1 MGTIRNK
8 LLAVIAAG
16 ALSVTALA
24 SITPFTENP
33 TDLPQ
38 ANASGS
44 LKSTTEG
51 GGKGAPPSWFAKLAG
66 KWNEW
71 KAQGSAYL
79 EFSDQPDSD
88 IFNKV
93 VPDPPGPGIPDTVP
107 QAPPSGTG
115 NMVPSNQPAGGTP
128 TPGLCKCTEWSY
140 TTNSK
145 GERVRDKC
153 LEAYRSVDVHR
164 RLTVGYFAPGQ
175 VQNWES
181 LCRLPG
187 AWMLT
192 DEEKGIRPE
201 LKGNSIIEAF
211 LKFKWGKMGDRD
223 LHKYFTERYPKD
235 FPNRNFKPEVDV
247 QLISVAGAGMTQTP
261 VGREACDYYSP
272 GANKPF
278 ENYIKQTK
286 SSVESW
292 DGGAY
297 AAADLGGGDGASSKY
312 IAIKRGGDIWR
323 EMDAKWKSHPNYV
336 MASPGCIY
344 KFSIKASA
352 TDAGAAGRCVTAVQA
367 WSDQIDGPKTSNNQT
382 RDMLLKKT
390 EFGDRS
396 IDLTPGKNRIHWAKN
411 NDPDPDTSQV
421 MTDFGVPYDKTDEYK
436 NSEFYKNAA
445 KGIGT
450 GFQGESEPK
459 LNYKTGVLGNNAD
472 LVWACD
478 NSYFQFGNEGQ
489 MKAAAG
495 DFKEGMH
502 KPGDDLG
509 TTPIGTGKYVQD
521 GDGKPVFHQDTETGD
536 MEGALKNMVDSG
548 FLEKADRDM
557 ILKGAREKQF
567 GSDTLSKQGGL
578 PQADEN
584 GNDGTSYVWN
594 TSNGNENTRI
604 GNKNYR
610 NWVWK
615 ATTKG
620 MIDGADLDKIEPED
634 LKKNREIFEKPL
646 VNPLKGYAEN
656 VTKADTFFKGLDGI
670 DSVSAGQSSNFG
682 KGGKSDNTITFG
694 RSLQYGITTHRA
706 AANGVPKKG
715 GVDVQSQFI
724 PFPPGAFGRWKGYV
738 WSEVINPIMTID
750 SDGTAIVNNNL
761 NGEEAKEQYYQTMDL
776 MNTCNF
782 DDSKFYYDSGR
793 KGVGAEIPEKEI
805 VNPRT
810 GLPYAYNMSDCL
822 AVPGVGISGTAV
834 RCESNLSNLK
844 NSTDEKSAL
853 IPSRPTMF
861 GNANGFVSD
870 WGQTVGGVK
879 SVKLTATDEKGN
891 SKTRFVDSSGRI
903 TMKRDGTPVTLTIAK
918 PVVVASNPKQFL
930 PKATYEVYNKDTGKT
945 RTETRAETRAA
956 QGVYGAVKTPNRWF
970 KRIYIA

>member
-24 SITPFTENP
+24 SITPFTENQ

-88 IFNKV
+88 IFNV
-93 VPDPPGPGIPDTVP
+93 EVPVEPGRITPPDVP
-107 QAPPSGTG
+107 KAPPSGRG
-115 NMVPSNQPAGGTP
+115 NTIGAGSPAGGVP
-128 TPGLCKCTEWSY
+128 TPGICKCTNWSY
-140 TTNSK
+140 K
-145 GERVRDKC
+145 IVDGERVRDKC
-153 LEAYRSVDVHR
+153 LDAEKYVDVHR
-164 RLTVGYFAPGQ
+164 RLSIGYFSPDKVEGAG
-175 VQNWES
+175 E
-181 LCRLPG
+181 LCPAPG

-192 DEEKGIRPE
+192 DEEKGIRKE

-211 LKFKWGKMGDRD
+211 LKFKYGQMGDRD
-223 LHKYFTERYPKD
+223 LHQYFTERYPKD

-247 QLISVAGAGMTQTP
+247 QLISVAGAGMTQNPT
-261 VGREACDYYSP
+261 GIMKCNYDTDTNKEFYDYTEVT
-272 GANKPF
+272 ADALK
-278 ENYIKQTK
+278 
-286 SSVESW
+286 SW
-292 DGGAY
+292 DGGRY
-297 AAADLGGGDGASSKY
+297 ARADLSHFNDGADSKY
-312 IAIKRGGDIWR
+312 IAVKRGGDLWGQ
-323 EMDAKWKSHPNYV
+323 MDKWWKSHPNYV

-445 KGIGT
+445 KGVGT

-495 DFKEGMH
+495 DFKEGLH

-584 GNDGTSYVWN
+584 GNDGTSYVWS
-594 TSNGNENTRI
+594 TSSGNENTRI
-604 GNKNYR
+604 SNKNYR
-610 NWVWK
+610 SWVWK

-706 AANGVPKKG
+706 AANGVPKSG

-810 GLPYAYNMSDCL
+810 GLPYAYNMSDCI

-853 IPSRPTMF
+853 IPSRPTLF

-891 SKTRFVDSSGRI
+891 AKTRFVDSSGRI

-918 PVVVASNPKQFL
+918 PVVVASNPQQFL

-945 RTETRAETRAA
+945 RTETRAA
-956 QGVYGAVKTPNRWF
+956 QGVYGAVKTQNRWF
-970 KRIYIA
+970 KRINIA

>member
-79 EFSDQPDSD
+79 EFSDQPDSTILD
-88 IFNKV
+88 V
-93 VPDPPGPGIPDTVP
+93 GTPLRLPDPGEKPIPP
-107 QAPPSGTG
+107 IAPPSGRG
-115 NMVPSNQPAGGTP
+115 NMTVSLGTP
-128 TPGLCKCTEWSY
+128 TGNPGAPGLCKCTYWSY

-153 LEAYRSVDVHR
+153 LDAERSVHIHR
-164 RLTVGYFAPGQ
+164 HLQAGYYSPDKVKGAGDLCPAPG
-175 VQNWES
+175 
-181 LCRLPG
+181 P
-187 AWMLT
+187 WMLSDT
-192 DEEKGIRPE
+192 ERGIRKE

-211 LKFKWGKMGDRD
+211 LKFKYGQMGDRD
-223 LHKYFTERYPKD
+223 LHQYFTERYPKD

-247 QLISVAGAGMTQTP
+247 QLISVAGAGMVQDP
-261 VGREACDYYSP
+261 VGVEKC
-272 GANKPF
+272 
-278 ENYIKQTK
+278 NYDTETNQEFYEDVKLNTQAIQ
-286 SSVESW
+286 SW

-297 AAADLGGGDGASSKY
+297 ANSDLGGSDAKGFQFT
-312 IAIKRGGDIWR
+312 AIKKGGDIWN

-396 IDLTPGKNRIHWAKN
+396 IDTTPGKNRIHWAKTSS
-411 NDPDPDTSQV
+411 DDPDTSQV

-450 GFQGESEPK
+450 GFQEESEPK

-495 DFKEGMH
+495 DFKEGLH

-557 ILKGAREKQF
+557 ILKGARAQQF

-584 GNDGTSYVWN
+584 GNDGTSYVWS
-594 TSNGNENTRI
+594 TSSGNENTRI

-610 NWVWK
+610 SWVWK

-810 GLPYAYNMSDCL
+810 GLPYAYNLHSDRL
-822 AVPGVGISGTAV
+822 VESVLPGVILNQGFQLHHVLHSTV
-834 RCESNLSNLK
+834 LK
-844 NSTDEKSAL
+844 
-853 IPSRPTMF
+853 
-861 GNANGFVSD
+861 
-870 WGQTVGGVK
+870 
-879 SVKLTATDEKGN
+879 
-891 SKTRFVDSSGRI
+891 
-903 TMKRDGTPVTLTIAK
+903 
-918 PVVVASNPKQFL
+918 
-930 PKATYEVYNKDTGKT
+930 
-945 RTETRAETRAA
+945 
-956 QGVYGAVKTPNRWF
+956 
-970 KRIYIA
+970 

>member
-8 LLAVIAAG
+8 LLAVITAG

-24 SITPFTENP
+24 SMTPFTENP

-51 GGKGAPPSWFAKLAG
+51 GGGGAPPSWYGKLAAG
-66 KWNEW
+66 WNEW
-71 KAQGSAYL
+71 KAQGQAYL

-88 IFNKV
+88 IFNV
-93 VPDPPGPGIPDTVP
+93 EVPVKLGEITPKDVP
-107 QAPPSGTG
+107 KAPSSGRG
-115 NMVPSNQPAGGTP
+115 NMTGAGSPTGGVPTTGI
-128 TPGLCKCTEWSY
+128 CKCTEWSY

-153 LEAYRSVDVHR
+153 LDAEKYVDVHR
-164 RLTVGYFAPGQ
+164 RLSIGYFSPDKVEGAG
-175 VQNWES
+175 E
-181 LCRLPG
+181 LCPPPG

-192 DEEKGIRPE
+192 DEEKGIRKE

-211 LKFKWGKMGDRD
+211 LKYRFGQMGDRD
-223 LHKYFTERYPKD
+223 LHQYFTERYPKD
-235 FPNRNFKPEVDV
+235 FPNRSFKPEVDV
-247 QLISVAGAGMTQTP
+247 QLISVAGAGMTQNPT
-261 VGREACDYYSP
+261 GIMKCNYDTDTNKEFYDYTEVT
-272 GANKPF
+272 ADALK
-278 ENYIKQTK
+278 
-286 SSVESW
+286 SW
-292 DGGAY
+292 DGGRY
-297 AAADLGGGDGASSKY
+297 ARADLSHFNDGADSKY
-312 IAIKRGGDIWR
+312 IAVKRGGDLWGQ
-323 EMDAKWKSHPNYV
+323 MDAWWKSHPNYV

-352 TDAGAAGRCVTAVQA
+352 TDAGAAGRCVTAIQA

-396 IDLTPGKNRIHWAKN
+396 IDLTPGKNRIHWAKAN
-411 NDPDPDTSQV
+411 SEDPDESQV

-445 KGIGT
+445 KGVGT
-450 GFQGESEPK
+450 GFQGDSEPK
-459 LNYKTGVLGNNAD
+459 LNYKTGVLGNSAD

-489 MKAAAG
+489 MKAAGG
-495 DFKEGMH
+495 DFKDGLH

-509 TTPIGTGKYVQD
+509 TTPIGTGKYVPD
-521 GDGKPVFHQDTETGD
+521 GDGKPVFSQDTETGD

-548 FLEKADRDM
+548 FLEAKDRDM
-557 ILKGAREKQF
+557 ILKGARERQF
-567 GSDTLSKQGGL
+567 NSDTLSKEGGL

-584 GNDGTSYVWN
+584 GNDGTSFVW
-594 TSNGNENTRI
+594 SAGAGRGGENNRI
-604 GNKNYR
+604 ANKNYR

-656 VTKADTFFKGLDGI
+656 VTKADTFFKGLDGN
-670 DSVSAGQSSNFG
+670 DSVSAGQSSKFNEA
-682 KGGKSDNTITFG
+682 KNNTITFG
-694 RSLQYGITTHRA
+694 RRLGYSITTHRA
-706 AANGVPKKG
+706 AANGVPKSG

-750 SDGTAIVNNNL
+750 SDGTAIVDNNL

-793 KGVGAEIPEKEI
+793 KGVGAEIPEGEM

-810 GLPYAYNMSDCL
+810 GLPYAYNMHSDRL
-822 AVPGVGISGTAV
+822 VESVLPGVILHQGFQLHHVLHSTV
-834 RCESNLSNLK
+834 LK
-844 NSTDEKSAL
+844 
-853 IPSRPTMF
+853 
-861 GNANGFVSD
+861 
-870 WGQTVGGVK
+870 
-879 SVKLTATDEKGN
+879 
-891 SKTRFVDSSGRI
+891 
-903 TMKRDGTPVTLTIAK
+903 
-918 PVVVASNPKQFL
+918 
-930 PKATYEVYNKDTGKT
+930 
-945 RTETRAETRAA
+945 
-956 QGVYGAVKTPNRWF
+956 
-970 KRIYIA
+970 

>member
-8 LLAVIAAG
+8 LLAVITAG

-51 GGKGAPPSWFAKLAG
+51 GGKGSPPSWYGKLAG

-71 KAQGSAYL
+71 KAQGSAYA
-79 EFSDQPDSD
+79 EFADQPDEFSGTIPVRNEHPD
-88 IFNKV
+88 LPTIF
-93 VPDPPGPGIPDTVP
+93 PALPPGGSGGYGRVPGTV
-107 QAPPSGTG
+107 SGTPDG
-115 NMVPSNQPAGGTP
+115 
-128 TPGLCKCTEWSY
+128 PGLCKCDPDGWTY
-140 TTNSK
+140 KINDK
-145 GERVRDKC
+145 GERVRDRC
-153 LEAYRSVDVHR
+153 ISAHR
-164 RLTVGYFAPGQ
+164 NKDQHRIWTVGYLPPSQVPGYQ
-175 VQNWES
+175 TLCPEPSWETFND
-181 LCRLPG
+181 PI
-187 AWMLT
+187 T
-192 DEEKGIRPE
+192 GIKPE
-201 LKGNSIIEAF
+201 FKDNSIIEAF
-211 LKFKWGKMGDRD
+211 IKDKYGQMGGDKD
-223 LHKYFTERYPKD
+223 IHQFFTERYPKD
-235 FPNRNFKPEVDV
+235 FPNRSYKPEFDV
-247 QLISVAGAGMTQTP
+247 KLVSVAAVGMEDNPTGTEQ
-261 VGREACDYYSP
+261 CDYYAGNNEFKAMVAEHAS
-272 GANKPF
+272 
-278 ENYIKQTK
+278 EIQQL
-286 SSVESW
+286 
-292 DGGAY
+292 DGGRY
-297 AAADLGGGDGASSKY
+297 ANANLGMRESGSKY
-312 IAIKRGGDIWR
+312 VPLKRDGELYGIAKQ
-323 EMDAKWKSHPNYV
+323 KWASHPGNIL
-336 MASPGCIY
+336 ANPGCVY
-344 KFSIKASA
+344 KFTLKASA

-396 IDLTPGKNRIHWAKN
+396 IDTTPGKNRIHWAKN

-445 KGIGT
+445 KGVGT

-459 LNYKTGVLGNNAD
+459 LNYKTGVLGNSAD

-495 DFKEGMH
+495 DFKEGLH

-548 FLEKADRDM
+548 FLEKEDRDM
-557 ILKGAREKQF
+557 ILKGARAQQF

-584 GNDGTSYVWN
+584 GNDGTSYVWS
-594 TSNGNENTRI
+594 TSSGNENTRI

-610 NWVWK
+610 SWVWK

-706 AANGVPKKG
+706 AANGVPKSG

-738 WSEVINPIMTID
+738 WAEVINPIMTID
-750 SDGTAIVNNNL
+750 SDGTAIVDNNL

-853 IPSRPTMF
+853 IPSRPTLF

-891 SKTRFVDSSGRI
+891 AKTRFVDSSGRI

-945 RTETRAETRAA
+945 RTETRAA